1 MKKITLNPALM
12 PVILLLLLLA
22 QLAGAETRLTILHT
36 NDTHSH
42 LLPFESKQHGPDCG
56 GIVRRAGLVEKIRS
70 EAGEILFVDAGDILQ
85 GTPVY
90 SVFKGEACYKTARAC
105 GYDATTLGNHELD
118 NDLANLQTQL
128 ATSGIRLL
136 CCNVFHK
143 DSRKRVFAPY
153 HIFLRQGLKIA
164 VIGSIGNEAWE
175 DIDRKIRA
183 PMRQTD
189 QITEVRAVARYLRP
203 HVDLIVLLS
212 HAGIEFDKQ
221 LAASVAEVDILIG
234 GRTHEELQTPVL
246 IAHTPEAGK
255 TGNGLDGTIVAQTG
269 EWGQFLGRIDL
280 VVEENGQIASWS
292 GRLEKVTPQYEHLA
306 PANLKMLVEEY
317 AGKLEKIMNSIAGQT
332 AADLTY
338 PKDLRKKAILPM
350 GTFTAISMRAAA
362 GSDVCIIN
370 SGAIRSDI
378 KAGNITRGAVFEALP
393 YDNSVVTFTMTGK
406 ALKNALDFLA
416 ASFGDPD
423 GFQFDGISGTLNAA
437 TGKAEDILVGGK
449 PIDENTDYRVSTS
462 SFMANGNV
470 AGDKLFATITRIE
483 DSGILMRDAAFNWLE
498 KNRTVPD
505 LSNPAVK
512 IVPPVR

>member
-1 MKKITLNPALM
+1 MKKFTLNPALM
-12 PVILLLLLLA
+12 PALLLLILLA
-22 QLAGAETRLTILHT
+22 QLAGAETSLTILHT

-56 GIVRRAGLVEKIRS
+56 GIIRRAGLVEKIRS
-70 EAGEILFVDAGDILQ
+70 EKGELLFVDAGDILQ

-90 SVFKGEACYKTARAC
+90 SIFKGEACYKAAKAC

-136 CCNVFHK
+136 CCNVFFN
-143 DSRKRVFAPY
+143 DSGKHVFAPY

-189 QITEVRAVARYLRP
+189 QITEVRATARRLRP
-203 HVDLIVLLS
+203 YVDLIVLLS

-221 LAASVAEVDILIG
+221 LAASVAEVDVLIG
-234 GRTHEELQTPVL
+234 GHTHEEMQSPVL
-246 IAHTPEAGK
+246 IAHNPEAGAAR
-255 TGNGLDGTIVAQTG
+255 NGLGGTIVAQTG

-280 VVEENGQIASWS
+280 IVEEGGHIASWS

-306 PANLKMLVEEY
+306 SAHLRELVEEY
-317 AGKLEKIMNSIAGQT
+317 AGKLEEIMNSEAGQT
-332 AADLTY
+332 VADLIF
-338 PKDLRKKAILPM
+338 PKDQRKKAILPM

-378 KAGNITRGAVFEALP
+378 KAGKITRGAIFEALP

-406 ALKNALDFLA
+406 ALQSALDFLA
-416 ASFGDPD
+416 TSFGDPD
-423 GFQFDGISGTLNAA
+423 GFQFDGISGTLNAS
-437 TGKAEDILVGGK
+437 TGKAENICVGGK
-449 PIDENTDYRVSTS
+449 PIEETGSYRVSTS

-470 AGDKLFATITRIE
+470 AGDKLFASITRVE

-498 KNRTVPD
+498 KNGTVPD
-505 LSNPAVK
+505 LSDPAVK
-512 IVPPVR
+512 IVPIR